1 MENAKNL
8 HRQVQSKTSLFPI
21 TGIIYMIIHQCIM
34 YFFSIGVTS
43 VASLWLLHLF
53 ERKSATACSHGIS
66 FRSGAFRSLSCL
78 GNHHDVQPR
87 RCQPT
92 TPASIGNLLFLILLP
107 WTSVWNI
114 EGLTNQKHF
123 NSSHQSAYV
132 LAQSAQPFHVTDQW
146 TVDI

>member
-78 GNHHDVQPR
+78 GNHHDVQPQ

-92 TPASIGNLLFLILLP
+92 TPASIGNLELCISTLLTCMP
-107 WTSVWNI
+107 VRQITH
-114 EGLTNQKHF
+114 GLLTCY
-123 NSSHQSAYV
+123 S
-132 LAQSAQPFHVTDQW
+132 
-146 TVDI
+146 